1 MAMQSMIKA
10 MDLLKIPYKDH
21 RNSENTELVES
32 VDYETMT
39 TFNSPF
45 VEAIK

>member
-21 RNSENTELVES
+21 RNSENIELVES